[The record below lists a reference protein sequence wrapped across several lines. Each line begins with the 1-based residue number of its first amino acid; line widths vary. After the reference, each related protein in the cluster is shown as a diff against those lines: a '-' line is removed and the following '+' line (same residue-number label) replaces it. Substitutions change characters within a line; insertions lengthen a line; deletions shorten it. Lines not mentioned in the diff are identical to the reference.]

1 MDSIEIICKSNDYMF
16 LLSNLEKYVYIQ
28 IAKKYNKNDKTI
40 KSDIVK
46 ATNKMNEIKSF
57 KNMINKNKKY
67 EPKYTPKMI
76 ITIIVDN
83 IMNENI

>member
-1 MDSIEIICKSNDYMF
+1 MF

-46 ATNKMNEIKSF
+46 ATNKMNEIKSL
-57 KNMINKNKKY
+57 KNIINKNKKY
-67 EPKYTPKMI
+67 EPKYTPKII

-83 IMNENI
+83 IMNGNI

>member
-1 MDSIEIICKSNDYMF
+1 MF

-46 ATNKMNEIKSF
+46 ATNKMNEIKSL
-57 KNMINKNKKY
+57 KNMINKNNKY
-67 EPKYTPKMI
+67 GPKYTPKMI

-83 IMNENI
+83 IMNGNI

>member
-1 MDSIEIICKSNDYMF
+1 MF

-83 IMNENI
+83 IMNGNI

>member
-1 MDSIEIICKSNDYMF
+1 MF

-46 ATNKMNEIKSF
+46 ATNKMNEIKSL

-83 IMNENI
+83 IMNGNI